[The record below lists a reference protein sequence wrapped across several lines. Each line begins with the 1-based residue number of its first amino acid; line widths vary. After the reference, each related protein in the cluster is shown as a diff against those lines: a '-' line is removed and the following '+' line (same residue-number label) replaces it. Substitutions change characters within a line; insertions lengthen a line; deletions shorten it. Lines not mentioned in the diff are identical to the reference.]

1 MGTWKREKPM
11 PQKATTIP
19 KPSVNAISRQA
30 YAKLNVLVIEDAG
43 HMSGLICGILKS
55 LGVGRISE
63 ARSGRDALDIMNFQ
77 AVDLVV
83 TDDLGPPMDGLAV
96 AREIRKSKSPEISTI
111 PIIHITSKLQK
122 SAIFAARD
130 AGVTEVLSKPFS
142 ATQMI
147 ARIESALAN
156 PRPIIKAQGFVG
168 PDRRRKIKDS
178 TERRRSADK
187 TIVSDA

>member
-1 MGTWKREKPM
+1 M
-11 PQKATTIP
+11 PQKAATIP
-19 KPSVNAISRQA
+19 KPSVNAISKQA

-43 HMSGLICGILKS
+43 HMTGLICGILKS

-77 AVDLVV
+77 AVDLVI

-96 AREIRKSKSPEISTI
+96 AREIRRSKASEISTI

-168 PDRRRKIKDS
+168 PDRRRRIKES
-178 TERRRSADK
+178 AERRRSADK
-187 TIVSDA
+187 TVVSDA

>member
-1 MGTWKREKPM
+1 M
-11 PQKATTIP
+11 PQKTTTIP
-19 KPSVNAISRQA
+19 KPSVNAISRQT
-30 YAKLNVLVIEDAG
+30 YANLNVLVVEDAG

-83 TDDLGPPMDGLAV
+83 TDDLGPPMDGLSV

-147 ARIESALAN
+147 TRIESALAN

-178 TERRRSADK
+178 VERRRSADK
-187 TIVSDA
+187 TVATDA

>member
-1 MGTWKREKPM
+1 M

-19 KPSVNAISRQA
+19 KPSANAISRQA
-30 YAKLNVLVIEDAG
+30 YAKLNVLVVEDAG

-77 AVDLVV
+77 AIDLVI
-83 TDDLGPPMDGLAV
+83 TDDLEPPMDGLAV
-96 AREIRKSKSPEISTI
+96 AREIRKSKSPVVSTI

-122 SAIFAARD
+122 SAIFTARD

-142 ATQMI
+142 AAQMI
-147 ARIESALAN
+147 TRIESALAN
-156 PRPIIKAQGFVG
+156 PRPIIKAQDFIG
-168 PDRRRKIKDS
+168 PDRRRKAKEPV
-178 TERRRSADK
+178 ERRRSADK
-187 TIVSDA
+187 TIVGDT

>member
-1 MGTWKREKPM
+1 M
-11 PQKATTIP
+11 PQKTTTIP
-19 KPSVNAISRQA
+19 KPAVNTISRQA

-43 HMSGLICGILKS
+43 HMTGLICGILKS
-55 LGVGRISE
+55 LGVGRINE

-77 AVDLVV
+77 AVDLVI

-96 AREIRKSKSPEISTI
+96 AREIRRSKSSEISTI

-142 ATQMI
+142 AAQMI
-147 ARIESALAN
+147 TRIETALAN

-168 PDRRRKIKDS
+168 PDRRRKTKDS
-178 TERRRSADK
+178 VERRRSADK
-187 TIVSDA
+187 TTAGDA